1 MTDPVSLNEK
11 QWQFS
16 ALYAQLILHANSLGY
31 QCATGECARSN
42 EQAEINAMG
51 SGGRERLFDLIR
63 KDFPALASAVRDN
76 GKNNGV
82 RHSVHQLKLAGD
94 LLLFK
99 GGVYLTASEDYRPL
113 GEWWELQSPFAR
125 WGGHWS
131 DGNHFSFEHNGV
143 K

>member
-1 MTDPVSLNEK
+1 MAESLSGK
-11 QWQFS
+11 QQRFS
-16 ALYAQLILHANSLGY
+16 LKFAQLVVYANSVGY
-31 QCATGECARSN
+31 TTVYNETGRSN

-51 SGGRERLFDLIR
+51 SGGRDRLADLIR
-63 KDFPALASAVRDN
+63 KDFPALASAIRDN

-99 GGVYLTASEDYRPL
+99 NGIYLTRSEDYGPL
-113 GEWWELQSPFAR
+113 GSWWEQQDPDAR
-125 WGGHWS
+125 WGGHWG
-131 DGNHFSFEHNGV
+131 DGNHFSFEHEGV